1 MRRLR
6 RPTGGLWANADFLKL
21 WTGQSISELGTQVS
35 QLAIPIVAAI
45 ALHASPIV
53 FSLLAVFGFLPFI
66 LFALPAGAWVDRMRR
81 KRVLIVGD
89 AARAVLLATIP
100 ITYAFG
106 ALTIWQLLVIQFVV
120 GIFTVFFDV
129 AYQSY
134 LPQLV
139 ERDHLIEGN
148 SKLQLTVSIA
158 QVAGPSMSG
167 GLIAAITAPY
177 AIVAD
182 TISFVISTLFVAR
195 IRKLEHL
202 PERAEGA
209 ARPRMWPEV
218 KEGLNWIVRNP
229 YLRRIAACTGTSN
242 FFGTM
247 GFAIFVLYA
256 LRILHLAPWEIGLVF
271 GAGSV
276 GAIIGAL
283 VVNRIQKRIGVG
295 PTIIAMAVLFSTAG
309 IAVPLAPKS
318 FPLPLLIGSFAVTQF
333 GGVAYNI
340 TQVSLRQAITP
351 ERLQGRMNAAM
362 RWIVWGT
369 IPLGTLLGGA
379 LGQVFTLRAALF
391 VSAIGSLPTFLLVL
405 FSPLRHMHEM
415 PEPITPPTAAQAELE
430 GGIIEPM
437 PSATVLLD
445 AGAPGDGGV
454 ASPAQ

>member
-1 MRRLR
+1 
-6 RPTGGLWANADFLKL
+6 
-21 WTGQSISELGTQVS
+21 
-35 QLAIPIVAAI
+35 
-45 ALHASPIV
+45 
-53 FSLLAVFGFLPFI
+53 
-66 LFALPAGAWVDRMRR
+66 MRR
-81 KRVLIVGD
+81 KRILIAGD
-89 AARAVLLATIP
+89 VARALLLATIP

-139 ERDHLIEGN
+139 HRDHLIDGN
-148 SKLQLTVSIA
+148 SKLQLTVSVA
-158 QVAGPSMSG
+158 QVAGPSLSG

-182 TISFVISTLFVAR
+182 AISFVVSTVFLVR
-195 IRKLEHL
+195 IDKPEHL
-202 PERAEGA
+202 PERVEGA
-209 ARPRMWPEV
+209 PKPRMWPEV

-229 YLRRIAACTGTSN
+229 YLRRIAACTGMSN

-256 LRILHLAPWEIGLVF
+256 LRILRLAPWEIGLVF
-271 GAGSV
+271 AAGSV

-295 PTIIAMAVLFSTAG
+295 PTIIAMAVLFSTPG

-318 FPLPLLIGSFAVTQF
+318 FPLPLLIGSFAITQF

-340 TQVSLRQAITP
+340 TQISLRQAITP

-379 LGQVFTLRAALF
+379 LAQVFTLRAALF
-391 VSAIGSLPTFLLVL
+391 VGAIGSIPTFLLVL
-405 FSPLRHMHEM
+405 FSPLRHMHEI
-415 PEPITPPTAAQAELE
+415 PEAITPPTAAQAELA

-437 PSATVLLD
+437 PGATVPLD